1 VPYLIGRCL
10 FRFDPVRP
18 RSSPRRR
25 CPVLGPV
32 ILAASRSDKMRRFVS
47 SAPGTKQVV
56 DRFIAG
62 ETVDDVIPIV
72 QDAAAKGLEVTLDV
86 VGEDI
91 TTLEQAAAARD
102 AYLELIGRLKDLGLG
117 TKAEMSV
124 KLSMFG
130 QALERGHELAL
141 ANVRPVVEAA
151 AAIGTTVTL
160 DAEDH
165 TTLDST
171 FAIHEELRR
180 DFPGTGCVIQ
190 AYLFRTEDDARRLAA
205 SGSRVRLVKGA
216 YKEPASVAFQDKAE
230 IDKAYVR
237 VLKILMEGQGYPMIG
252 SHDPRL
258 ISIAQELARR
268 AGRKLDEYE
277 FQMLYGIRSDEHLR
291 LAAEGHRMRV
301 YTAYGTDWYG
311 YFMRRLAE
319 KPANLLFFVR
329 SMITKN

>member
-1 VPYLIGRCL
+1 M
-10 FRFDPVRP
+10 
-18 RSSPRRR
+18 
-25 CPVLGPV
+25 LGPV

-62 ETVDDVIPIV
+62 ETVDDVLPVV

-91 TTLEQAAAARD
+91 TTREQAAAARD
-102 AYLELIGRLKDLGLG
+102 AYLELIDRLRDLGLG
-117 TKAEMSV
+117 TRAEMSV

-130 QALERGHELAL
+130 QALEGGHELAL

-165 TTLDST
+165 TTLDSM
-171 FAIHEELRR
+171 FAIHEELRK

-190 AYLFRTEDDARRLAA
+190 SYLFRTEDDARRLAA

-237 VLKILMEGQGYPMIG
+237 VLKILMEGEGYPMIG
-252 SHDPRL
+252 THDPRI

>member
-1 VPYLIGRCL
+1 MPSPQVGTAFIVEVPM
-10 FRFDPVRP
+10 
-18 RSSPRRR
+18 
-25 CPVLGPV
+25 LGPV

-47 SAPGTKQVV
+47 AAPGTKQVV

-62 ETVDDVIPIV
+62 ETVGQVIPIV
-72 QDAAAKGLEVTLDV
+72 EDAAAKGLEVTLDV

-91 TTLEQAAAARD
+91 TTVEQSYAARD
-102 AYLELIGRLKDLGLG
+102 AYLELIDRLKELGLG
-117 TKAEMSV
+117 EKAEMSV

-130 QALERGHELAL
+130 QALENGHELAL

-151 AAIGTTVTL
+151 DAIGTTVTL

-165 TTLDST
+165 TTLDSM
-171 FAIHEELRR
+171 FAIHEELRK
-180 DFPGTGCVIQ
+180 DFPKTGCVIQ

-205 SGSRVRLVKGA
+205 AGSRVRIVKGA
-216 YKEPASVAFQDKAE
+216 YKEPASVAYQDKAE
-230 IDKAYVR
+230 IDKAFVR
-237 VLKILMEGQGYPMIG
+237 IVKILMAGSGYPMIG

-258 ISIAQELARR
+258 IAITQELAGQ
-268 AGRKLDEYE
+268 AGRNPDEYE
-277 FQMLYGIRSDEHLR
+277 FQMLYGIRSDEHIR

-319 KPANLLFFVR
+319 KPANLLFFAR
-329 SMITKN
+329 SILTKG

>member
-1 VPYLIGRCL
+1 M
-10 FRFDPVRP
+10 
-18 RSSPRRR
+18 
-25 CPVLGPV
+25 LGPA
-32 ILAASRSDKMRRFVS
+32 ILAASRSDKMRRIVS
-47 SAPGTKQVV
+47 AAPVTKPVV
-56 DRFIAG
+56 NRFIPG
-62 ETVDDVIPIV
+62 ETVDQVIPIV
-72 QDAAAKGLEVTLDV
+72 EDLTRKGLEVTLDV

-91 TTLEQAAAARD
+91 TTVEQSYAARD
-102 AYLELIGRLKDLGLG
+102 AYLELIARLAALGLG
-117 TKAEMSV
+117 EKAEMSV

-130 QALERGHELAL
+130 QALEGGHELAL

-165 TTLDST
+165 TTLDSM

-180 DFPGTGCVIQ
+180 DFPQTGCVIQ
-190 AYLFRTEDDARRLAA
+190 AYLFRTESDARRLAA
-205 SGSRVRLVKGA
+205 AGSRVRIVKGA
-216 YKEPASVAFQDKAE
+216 YKEPAEVAYLDKAE

-237 VLKILMEGQGYPMIG
+237 ILKILMEGEGYPMIG

-258 ISIAQELARR
+258 IAISQELART

-277 FQMLYGIRSDEHLR
+277 FQMLYGIRSEEHLR